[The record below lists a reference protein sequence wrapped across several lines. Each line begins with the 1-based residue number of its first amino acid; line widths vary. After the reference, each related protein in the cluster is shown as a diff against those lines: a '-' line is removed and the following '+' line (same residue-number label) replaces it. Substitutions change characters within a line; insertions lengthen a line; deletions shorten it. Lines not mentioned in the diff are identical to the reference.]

1 MDDKERRDIGAE
13 AKQKV
18 SYPLRHQDKRK
29 EAISMRARPIFLHQ
43 VPDDLLDIWDKAL
56 ALLAKQ
62 GGQFLGCW
70 ASLSQGTP
78 LAKKV

>member
-1 MDDKERRDIGAE
+1 MDDKEWRDIGAE
-13 AKQKV
+13 AEQKTV
-18 SYPLRHQDKRK
+18 FRTHSDSKRK
-29 EAISMRARPIFLHQ
+29 GAISMRARPIFLPQ
-43 VPDDLLDIWDKAL
+43 VPDDLLDIWDKTL

>member
-13 AKQKV
+13 AKQKTV
-18 SYPLRHQDKRK
+18 FRTHSDIKRK

-43 VPDDLLDIWDKAL
+43 VPDDLLDIWDKTL